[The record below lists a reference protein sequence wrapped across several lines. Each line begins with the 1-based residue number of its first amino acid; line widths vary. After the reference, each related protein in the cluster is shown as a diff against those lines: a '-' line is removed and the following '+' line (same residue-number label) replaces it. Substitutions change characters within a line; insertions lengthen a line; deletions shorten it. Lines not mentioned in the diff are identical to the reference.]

1 MAISTLKQTFTLGT
15 ITTPPSIGTTWI
27 TGSTKAARKI
37 GEQNLPA
44 DYTLTQIQVE
54 CRSIRG
60 ATGANPAIIRV
71 YQYGRESSAVMIE
84 ISGVGEFVQPIN
96 LVIATQYGADRKV
109 IVDAWD
115 PDPSTP
121 NNSCSLA
128 GTVSVAGR
136 PYFSTGGG
144 ATQNL

>member
-15 ITTPPSIGTTWI
+15 ISVPPEIGTTWI

-44 DYTLTQIQVE
+44 DYLLTQIQVE
-54 CRSIRG
+54 CKSIRG

-96 LVIATQYGADRKV
+96 LVIATQYGSDRKV

-115 PDPSTP
+115 PDTSTP